1 MKKRNYLWTSESRLA
16 YLFILPATVFLL
28 IFMIYPTVN
37 VIIMS
42 FYKTDKLGR
51 MLNFVGF
58 RNYWEL
64 LKEREFLE
72 IIFRSIYW
80 TFIAVLSK
88 TIFGMVMALLLNI
101 EYTGRKIA
109 RTLLIIPWA
118 SSVPISALLWLWV
131 YHPEFGLLTSTLK
144 STGLWNNPPVWLGDV
159 RWAFRATIWVDI
171 WIGIPFMALVFLAGM
186 QSIPGELYE
195 AADMD
200 GANLWQKFLYVTF
213 PGLRNVFLIATLLS
227 CLWTFND
234 FNVIYILT
242 KGGPVGLTHILI
254 TYTYENTFVWLK
266 WNYGAVMA
274 VVTLVILSLVSWIY
288 GRIYFREEKE

>member
-1 MKKRNYLWTSESRLA
+1 MRKKGYLWTSKSRLA

-28 IFMIYPTVN
+28 IFMIYPTAN

-42 FYKTDKLGR
+42 FYKTDKMRR
-51 MLNFVGF
+51 MLSFIGF
-58 RNYWEL
+58 RNYVEL
-64 LKEREFLE
+64 LREKEFLE
-72 IIFRSIYW
+72 IIFRSVYW
-80 TFIAVLSK
+80 TFIAVAAK
-88 TIFGMVMALLLNI
+88 TIFGMIMALLLNI

-131 YHPEFGLLTSTLK
+131 YNPEFGLLTSTLK
-144 STGLWNNPPVWLGDV
+144 STGLWRNPPIWLGDIK
-159 RWAFRATIWVDI
+159 WAFIATIWVDI

-186 QSIPGELYE
+186 QSIPNELYE
-195 AADMD
+195 AADID
-200 GANLWQKFLYVTF
+200 GANLWQRFFYVTF
-213 PGLRNVFLIATLLS
+213 PGIRNVFLIATLLS

-254 TYTYENTFVWLK
+254 TYTYENTFAWLK

-274 VVTLVILSLVSWIY
+274 VVTLVILSLVSLIY
-288 GRIYFREEKE
+288 GRIYFREEGE

>member
-1 MKKRNYLWTSESRLA
+1 
-16 YLFILPATVFLL
+16 
-28 IFMIYPTVN
+28 MIYPTVN

-254 TYTYENTFVWLK
+254 TYTYENTSLPVFSIVEIITK
-266 WNYGAVMA
+266 KGNNKNTSKIKVKDIAI
-274 VVTLVILSLVSWIY
+274 ILSVF
-288 GRIYFREEKE
+288 FRLIILFPP

>member
-1 MKKRNYLWTSESRLA
+1 MRKKGYLWTYKSRLA

-28 IFMIYPTVN
+28 IFMIYPTAN

-42 FYKTDKLGR
+42 FYKTDKMMR
-51 MLNFVGF
+51 MLNFIGF
-58 RNYWEL
+58 RNYVEL
-64 LKEREFLE
+64 LKEKEFLE
-72 IIFRSIYW
+72 IIFRSVYW
-80 TFIAVLSK
+80 TFIAVAAK
-88 TIFGMVMALLLNI
+88 TIFGMIMALLLNI

-131 YHPEFGLLTSTLK
+131 YNHEFGLLTSTLK
-144 STGLWNNPPVWLGDV
+144 STGLWSNPPIWLGDIK
-159 RWAFRATIWVDI
+159 WAFRATIWVDI

-186 QSIPGELYE
+186 QSIPNELYE
-195 AADMD
+195 AADID
-200 GANLWQKFLYVTF
+200 GVNLWQRFFYVTF
-213 PGLRNVFLIATLLS
+213 PGIRNVFLIATLLS

-254 TYTYENTFVWLK
+254 TYTYENTFAWLK

-274 VVTLVILSLVSWIY
+274 VVTLVILSLVSLIY
-288 GRIYFREEKE
+288 GRIYFREEGE

>member
-1 MKKRNYLWTSESRLA
+1 MRKKGYLWTSKSRLA

-28 IFMIYPTVN
+28 IFMIYPTAN

-42 FYKTDKLGR
+42 FYKTDKMMR
-51 MLNFVGF
+51 MLNFIGF
-58 RNYWEL
+58 RNYVEL
-64 LKEREFLE
+64 LKEKEFLE
-72 IIFRSIYW
+72 IIFRSVYW
-80 TFIAVLSK
+80 TFIAVAAK
-88 TIFGMVMALLLNI
+88 TIFGMIMALLLNI

-131 YHPEFGLLTSTLK
+131 YNHEFGLLTSTLK
-144 STGLWNNPPVWLGDV
+144 STGLWSNPPIWLGDIK
-159 RWAFRATIWVDI
+159 WAFRATIWVDI

-186 QSIPGELYE
+186 QSIPNELYE
-195 AADMD
+195 AADID
-200 GANLWQKFLYVTF
+200 GVNLWQRFFYVTF
-213 PGLRNVFLIATLLS
+213 PGIRNVFLIATLLS

-254 TYTYENTFVWLK
+254 TYTYENTFAWLK

-274 VVTLVILSLVSWIY
+274 VVTLVILSLVSLIY
-288 GRIYFREEKE
+288 GRIYFREEGE